1 MLEFDYTIESGKS
14 VDEAVAAVEAK
25 AKELGFGVLHVHDVQ
40 ATLAAK
46 GYPREPLRIIEVC
59 SPGYANTVLE
69 KDIRLA
75 LMLPCPISVYVQDGR
90 THVSAFRP
98 LAMVDLIPEV
108 DIREV
113 AEKVEAAVIAMVDAA
128 G

>member
-1 MLEFDYTIESGKS
+1 VLEFDYTIESGKS